1 MAENI
6 VAGLFGMTPEMY
18 QGQQYQQDLKR
29 GYELAQLDPGAAA
42 RAQLGAGIGQLGRG
56 FAGAL
61 GIEDPQLKLIS
72 DRNAI
77 AQQIDQTNPE
87 SLMKGAQMLAQIGDN
102 QGAFALAEY
111 ARKAKSETALA
122 QQRTEEKRT
131 PEVRNALAYAGTIG
145 DFGSPEF
152 NRAYQ
157 QKLMELTSKEKPEAT
172 TPEQKN
178 AIALALTA
186 GPQGSAAF
194 EEKYATELARL
205 TDKAKQVGANIKEVG
220 VAEGT
225 REPVYLDVNN
235 DQQFVYKKDETG
247 KQVRVPFTGG
257 VDRTTAKTSL
267 GVKLPEGESEF
278 VKALG
283 KKDAER
289 VDAAITLRDTAV
301 STINSLN
308 KLASLPDNQ
317 LITGQFATGRVG
329 ATNLLV
335 TLGLAAPSDTNRLV
349 SSQEY
354 QKVAGDVILQT
365 LGGKLGSGF
374 SNADREFIQG
384 LIPQLE
390 TNPAARRQLISFMQN
405 KNQEIVKESIRLEN
419 YAREKKGL
427 SGFEP
432 KIPMSVAPS
441 QPRPYSGLTNE
452 QLEAKIRAA
461 QAQQP
466 R

>member
-1 MAENI
+1 MADI
-6 VAGLFGMTPEMY
+6 VGSLFGITPQMFGE
-18 QGQQYQQDLKR
+18 QQRMSALNE
-29 GYELAQLDPGAAA
+29 GIALAQLDPASRGAALTYGGA
-42 RAQLGAGIGQLGRG
+42 KGLGTAIG
-56 FAGAL
+56 GAM
-61 GIEDPQLKLIS
+61 GVEDPQLKMIS
-72 DRNAI
+72 TRNAI
-77 AQQIDQTNPE
+77 AQQIDQTNPD
-87 SLMKGAQMLAQIGDN
+87 SILKGAQMLAQAGDQ

-111 ARKAKSETALA
+111 ARKAKSEIALA

-145 DFGSPEF
+145 EFGSPEF

-157 QKLMELTSKEKPEAT
+157 EKLAELISKEKPEAT
-172 TPEQKN
+172 TTEQKN
-178 AIALALTA
+178 AMALARTA
-186 GPQGSAAF
+186 GPEGSPQYN
-194 EEKYATELARL
+194 EKYATELARL

-220 VAEGT
+220 VAEGS

-235 DQQFVYKKDETG
+235 DLQFVYKRDESG

-257 VDRTTAKTSL
+257 VDRTTAKTNV

-278 VKALG
+278 LKALG

-289 VDAAITLRDTAV
+289 VDAAITTRDTAV
-301 STINSLN
+301 SSINSLN
-308 KLASLPDNQ
+308 KLATLPDNE

-329 ATNLLV
+329 ATNLLT
-335 TLGLAAPSDTNRLV
+335 TLGLASPTDARKLA

-390 TNPAARRQLISFMQN
+390 TNPDARRKLISFMQN
-405 KNQEIVKESIRLEN
+405 KNQDIVKETIRLEQ
-419 YAREKKGL
+419 YARQNKGL
-427 SGFEP
+427 TGFEP

-441 QPRPYSGLTNE
+441 QPRPYSGLTDE
-452 QLEAKIRAA
+452 QLNAKIRAL
-461 QAQQP
+461 QAQQQ
-466 R
+466 

>member
-1 MAENI
+1 MADI
-6 VAGLFGMTPEMY
+6 VQSLFGITPEMY
-18 QGQQYQQDLKR
+18 QQSQQARADAQALQYAKLSPFEQANFNISR
-29 GYELAQLDPGAAA
+29 GANMLGGAIGRGLGGEDPELARITARQQISRQINYNDPTSIARGVEMLSQVGDTQGAMMLADVGRKAQSEQALTQQRLREKAAA
-42 RAQLGAGIGQLGRG
+42 
-56 FAGAL
+56 
-61 GIEDPQLKLIS
+61 DPFQKLV
-72 DRNAI
+72 
-77 AQQIDQTNPE
+77 E
-87 SLMKGAQMLAQIGDN
+87 SGKYTPASLAD
-102 QGAFALAEY
+102 Y
-111 ARKAKSETALA
+111 
-122 QQRTEEKRT
+122 QRTGL
-131 PEVRNALAYAGTIG
+131 PADLVLY
-145 DFGSPEF
+145 
-152 NRAYQ
+152 
-157 QKLMELTSKEKPEAT
+157 EKPEK
-172 TPEQKN
+172 PEKP
-178 AIALALTA
+178 LA
-186 GPQGSAAF
+186 
-194 EEKYATELARL
+194 
-205 TDKAKQVGANIKEVG
+205 ANIKEVG
-220 VAEGT
+220 VAEST

-235 DQQFVYKKDETG
+235 DQQFIYKKDAEG

-267 GVKLPEGESEF
+267 GLKLPEGESEF

-308 KLASLPDNQ
+308 KLASLPDNE

-329 ATNLLV
+329 ATNLLA
-335 TLGLAAPSDTNRLV
+335 TLGLASPTDVSRL
-349 SSQEY
+349 STSQEY

-390 TNPAARRQLISFMQN
+390 TNPNARRQLISFMQN
-405 KNQEIVKESIRLEN
+405 KNQDIVKETIRLEN
-419 YAREKKGL
+419 YARDKKGL
-427 SGFEP
+427 TGFEP

-441 QPRPYSGLTNE
+441 QPRPYSGLSNAE
-452 QLEAKIRAA
+452 LEAKIRAA